1 MSFKELLFQDLKKA
15 MKEKNAL
22 RKNTIQSV
30 RTAVLQV
37 EKDDQVELS
46 DDEVVL
52 IIASQLKKRRSALP
66 EFEKSGRQELIDEL
80 KQEIEILIEYLPQQL
95 TEDELT
101 VIIQN
106 SVEELEAST
115 MSDMGKVM
123 SAVIPKVQGKA
134 DNKLVSQIVRNLL
147 A

>member
-1 MSFKELLFQDLKKA
+1 MSFKELLFQDLKKS
-15 MKEKNAL
+15 MKEKDTL

-66 EFEKSGRQELIDEL
+66 EFEKSGRQDLIDEL
-80 KQEIEILIEYLPQQL
+80 KQEIEILMEYLPEQL
-95 TEDELT
+95 TEEELT

-106 SVEELEAST
+106 SVEELGAST